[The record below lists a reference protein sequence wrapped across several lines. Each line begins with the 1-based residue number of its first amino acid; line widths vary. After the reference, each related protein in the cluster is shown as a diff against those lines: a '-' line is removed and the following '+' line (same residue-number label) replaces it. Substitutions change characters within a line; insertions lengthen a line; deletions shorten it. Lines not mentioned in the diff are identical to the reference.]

1 MIVFVTLLVMTYL
14 NRSDEPDTEILHD
27 TTILTRYEKELTRD
41 TVIKWYEKIKYIRN
55 KPEKVY
61 YQNTD
66 SNEVNSFRDKDI
78 IFKVDKEKDE
88 LIIKTLNE
96 KDMKIKEYRFEG
108 TGRDFILVSQK
119 DNLYLKSK
127 LFYFNGIDVNINYNV
142 FNEKKYYVSV
152 SSGINWR
159 ERIFL
164 KGFCGYEFRNGIL
177 NAGVNLGIKII
188 R

>member
-1 MIVFVTLLVMTYL
+1 MI
-14 NRSDEPDTEILHD
+14 
-27 TTILTRYEKELTRD
+27 
-41 TVIKWYEKIKYIRN
+41 
-55 KPEKVY
+55 Y
-61 YQNTD
+61 YQRTD
-66 SNEVNSFRDKDI
+66 SNEIESFRDNDI

-108 TGRDFILVSQK
+108 TGRDFTLVSQK
-119 DNLYLKSK
+119 DNLFLKSK
-127 LFYFNGIDVNINYNV
+127 LFYFNGIDVNLGYNV

-177 NAGVNLGIKII
+177 NAGVNLGMKII